1 MSALNLKPQIKTVDM
16 SEEMSEF
23 AIETATFALGEYN
36 IESHVANH
44 IKREFDKKYRC
55 AWAGS
60 SDRRQYPLAS
70 TLEPADAL
78 GRSLTVPG
86 LHLGEQGES
95 TVGRNCR
102 GGGRVGGGAEQRV
115 TGHSMWRRAGAC

>member
-36 IESHVANH
+36 IESQMANH

-55 AWAGS
+55 G
-60 SDRRQYPLAS
+60 
-70 TLEPADAL
+70 
-78 GRSLTVPG
+78 
-86 LHLGEQGES
+86 
-95 TVGRNCR
+95 
-102 GGGRVGGGAEQRV
+102 
-115 TGHSMWRRAGAC
+115 